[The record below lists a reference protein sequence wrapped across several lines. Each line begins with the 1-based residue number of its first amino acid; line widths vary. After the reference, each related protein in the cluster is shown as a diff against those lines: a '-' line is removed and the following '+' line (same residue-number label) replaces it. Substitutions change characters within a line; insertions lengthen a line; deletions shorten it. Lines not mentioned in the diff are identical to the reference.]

1 MYNISL
7 SETTLLLHK
16 FRFRCKHGPIKNNNL
31 THEQQ
36 HTNHYITGQILQY
49 HHKNKVKT
57 IKMTHFFDKCLATS
71 DFLKPSI

>member
-1 MYNISL
+1 MYNINL

-16 FRFRCKHGPIKNNNL
+16 FSFSCKHGPIKINNL

-36 HTNHYITGQILQY
+36 PTNHYITGQILRY

-57 IKMTHFFDKCLATS
+57 IKKYSL
-71 DFLKPSI
+71 L